1 LIRCPSA
8 GAILDRESV
17 TDWRHMAKRK
27 AKQVEEKLS
36 KKRRFPLGKLL
47 VLLVI
52 GGGGA
57 IAWSEPLRN
66 KALDALFG
74 AEEEFQ
80 YVPPTT
86 GESAGAA
93 ESETSTPAG

>member
-1 LIRCPSA
+1 MGKRRSKKA
-8 GAILDRESV
+8 E
-17 TDWRHMAKRK
+17 AKLKK
-27 AKQVEEKLS
+27 AEAKLS
-36 KKRRFPLGKLL
+36 QKRRLGLGKLL
-47 VLLVI
+47 FLLVL

-57 IAWSEPLRN
+57 IVLSEPLRN

-86 GESAGAA
+86 GTGAPDLGSSTTTDPASGGAA
-93 ESETSTPAG
+93 V

>member
-1 LIRCPSA
+1 M
-8 GAILDRESV
+8 G
-17 TDWRHMAKRK
+17 KRK
-27 AKQVEEKLS
+27 SKKAEEKQS
-36 KKRRFPLGKLL
+36 RKRRLGVGKLL
-47 VLLVI
+47 LLLVI

-57 IAWSEPLRN
+57 IVWSEPLRN

-86 GESAGAA
+86 GTDATPENGTSA
-93 ESETSTPAG
+93 T

>member
-1 LIRCPSA
+1 VE
-8 GAILDRESV
+8 AILDRESASV
-17 TDWRHMAKRK
+17 DWRDMGKRK
-27 AKQVEEKLS
+27 SKKAEEKQGR
-36 KKRRFPLGKLL
+36 KRRFGYGKLL
-47 VLLVI
+47 FLLII
-52 GGGGA
+52 GGGGV

-86 GESAGAA
+86 GTDATTPP
-93 ESETSTPAG
+93 SEPELG